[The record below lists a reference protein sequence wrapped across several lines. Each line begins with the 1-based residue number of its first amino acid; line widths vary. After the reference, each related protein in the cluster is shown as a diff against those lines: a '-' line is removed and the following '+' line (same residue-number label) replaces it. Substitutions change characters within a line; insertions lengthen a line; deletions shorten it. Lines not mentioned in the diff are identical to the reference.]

1 VSVNPLELALPTA
14 AAAAAARDDD
24 DDLVPRL
31 RRGERTA
38 IGEAYAAH
46 HAAVRAFARRLVGD
60 EAAAEDIVHDVFV
73 ALPGAVARYRGES
86 PLRGF
91 LIGVAANRARHH
103 VRAAIRRRR
112 AMERL
117 AEHDGRAREPGADPG
132 KDAMRRRLADR
143 LSAALDELPL
153 DHRVAFV
160 LCEVEQRT
168 SQEVATILDVPD
180 GTVRSRLF
188 HARKRLRE
196 LLAAEVRDE

>member
-1 VSVNPLELALPTA
+1 MRVNPLDLALPTA
-14 AAAAAARDDD
+14 VSAVARDDVD
-24 DDLVPRL
+24 DDLVTRL

-46 HAAVRAFARRLVGD
+46 HVAVRAFARRLVGD
-60 EAAAEDIVHDVFV
+60 EMAAEDIVHDVFV
-73 ALPGAVARYRGES
+73 RLPDAVARFRGES

-103 VRAAIRRRR
+103 IRAAMRRRR
-112 AMERL
+112 AMDRL
-117 AEHDGRAREPGADPG
+117 AEREPGGVANPG
-132 KDAMRRRLADR
+132 ELAMRRRLADR
-143 LSAALDELPL
+143 LTAALDELPL
-153 DHRVAFV
+153 DQRVAFV

-168 SQEVATILDVPD
+168 AVEAAVILEVPD